1 MSLSTLSGLQVS
13 VSDRILSRQVS
24 LQTISTLKSWK
35 GINNFK
41 IIKKLSVE
49 KETLLTVPGFEPES
63 FNYR

>member
-63 FNYR
+63 FNCR